1 MKGIT
6 AILILSLQLAGS
18 SFAAPLTDY
27 KEAEDTLQQRQRDLK
42 DNNIPLNEEEKVLL
56 KRLLSEKILRPN
68 NEVSD
73 DSNAERRNL
82 ADNDSDPL
90 AAAMRESA
98 LGKVENNRKL
108 QQGYNSGYNSG
119 YNGGY
124 NSGYNNGY
132 NGGYNNGYNGGYNN
146 YNGGYG
152 DGYGGV
158 GGAGSLVLDGNA
170 QSQRV
175 KVDIPEKVSMV
186 LEAFQDSRNI
196 EAPIRLDSQVSYL
209 TAGTQYLYTNEP
221 VFNVVFD
228 IPPGGS
234 RGAYLINQNDRVAVA
249 SGTCIRIDPKTRY
262 VGRAYC
268 SFEYRFLDDRGNV
281 EASLSAEGPISKG
294 DINTLSITGGTGI
307 FRRTVGTVVL
317 ESGSLRSGSPPIF
330 IPNDQR
336 DLPSSYLI
344 KMFVFMDSVD
354 LELA

>member
-6 AILILSLQLAGS
+6 AVLILSLQLGGS
-18 SFAAPLTDY
+18 SFAAPLTDH

-68 NEVSD
+68 NNVSG
-73 DSNAERRNL
+73 DSNAERRKL

-90 AAAMRESA
+90 AAAMRKSA
-98 LGKVENNRKL
+98 LAKVENNRNL
-108 QQGYNSGYNSG
+108 QQGYNSG

-124 NSGYNNGY
+124 NNAYNNAY
-132 NGGYNNGYNGGYNN
+132 NGAYNNPYNGAYNN
-146 YNGGYG
+146 AYNGGYG
-152 DGYGGV
+152 YG
-158 GGAGSLVLDGNA
+158 GGAGSLVLGDNA
-170 QSQRV
+170 QTQHV
-175 KVDIPEKVSMV
+175 KVDVPEKVSMV

-196 EAPIRLDSQVSYL
+196 EAPIRLDSGISYL

-221 VFNVVFD
+221 LFNVVFD

-234 RGAYLINQNDRVAVA
+234 RGAYLINQNDRVAVV
-249 SGTCIRIDPKTRY
+249 SGTCIRTDPKTRY
-262 VGRAYC
+262 IGRAYC
-268 SFEYRFLDDRGNV
+268 TFEYRFLDSRGNV
-281 EASLSAEGPISKG
+281 EASLSAEGPVSKG

-317 ESGSLRSGSPPIF
+317 ESGAIRSGSPPLF